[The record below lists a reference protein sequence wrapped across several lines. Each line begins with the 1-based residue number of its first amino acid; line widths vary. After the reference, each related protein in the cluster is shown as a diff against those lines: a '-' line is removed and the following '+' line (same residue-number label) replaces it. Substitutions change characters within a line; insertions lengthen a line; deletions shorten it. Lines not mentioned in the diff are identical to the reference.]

1 MGIFIKNNECFFVLF
16 FILFLSSVKL
26 QAQIPDTLVYA
37 SDSNYPP
44 YEYLNRKGQPVGFTV
59 DLIKAV
65 AKELKKPLKIKLG
78 NWAVIRKEFEND
90 SSIHITDMYQVPE
103 NQVFGEFTS
112 PFEISSVNIYIRKN
126 REGIATLNDLTG
138 RKVSIEG
145 ENSIHRRM
153 KKDYPD
159 IFFIPTA
166 SEPKALDALLHD
178 KCDAAILSS
187 QLFTQMQKERK
198 LIDVVTISEPILY
211 LSYGFVVKKGQI
223 QLQQEVNNALLKIKA
238 SGEFDKLRYDWF
250 IKESFWSQNAGIIIS
265 LVLIL
270 VFGVIIFNS
279 LLRRRIKVKTI
290 ELKKTLNEQ
299 LIDRLHLRLSE
310 EKFLQLAENIDDVF
324 FISNPDKSV
333 MEYISPAFEKIWGR
347 SREEIY
353 NNPTSL
359 LESVL
364 EIDRQKV
371 LDSFAKQAKGEVI
384 KIDYRIRNAYGEIR
398 HILSAAY
405 PVKNEDGE
413 VYRITGIAKDITKLK
428 EAEQVLH
435 QSNLSLDQLVKER
448 TAALEEANKE
458 LEDLNEIFIGNE
470 IKIIE
475 LKEEIQKLKNKA
487 KD

>member
-223 QLQQEVNNALLKIKA
+223 QLQQEVNNVLLKIKA

-299 LIDRLHLRLSE
+299 LID
-310 EKFLQLAENIDDVF
+310 
-324 FISNPDKSV
+324 
-333 MEYISPAFEKIWGR
+333 
-347 SREEIY
+347 
-353 NNPTSL
+353 
-359 LESVL
+359 
-364 EIDRQKV
+364 
-371 LDSFAKQAKGEVI
+371 
-384 KIDYRIRNAYGEIR
+384 
-398 HILSAAY
+398 
-405 PVKNEDGE
+405 
-413 VYRITGIAKDITKLK
+413 
-428 EAEQVLH
+428 
-435 QSNLSLDQLVKER
+435 
-448 TAALEEANKE
+448 
-458 LEDLNEIFIGNE
+458 
-470 IKIIE
+470 
-475 LKEEIQKLKNKA
+475 
-487 KD
+487 